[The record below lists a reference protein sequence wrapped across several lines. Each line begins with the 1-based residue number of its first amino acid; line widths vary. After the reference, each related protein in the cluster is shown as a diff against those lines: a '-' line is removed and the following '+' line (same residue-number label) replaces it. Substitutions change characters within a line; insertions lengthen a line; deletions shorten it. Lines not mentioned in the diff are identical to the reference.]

1 MPIAQESSEVVYNGF
16 TRLELSTAF
25 DMVKSPMGW
34 KCAINK
40 NLPTS
45 MVTPRLVEMILS
57 SIDFYAGG
65 GGQVYYNTPGVVL
78 FSAPG
83 YYELIGS

>member
-1 MPIAQESSEVVYNGF
+1 MTTTPESSELVYNGF

-40 NLPTS
+40 SLPTS
-45 MVTPRLVEMILS
+45 VVTPRLVEMILS

-65 GGQVYYNTPGVVL
+65 GGQANYEIPGVVL
-78 FSAPG
+78 ITAPG
-83 YYELIGS
+83 YYELIGA